1 MTTELP
7 KHGVTGLALK
17 QEDVDLFMDYIIDK
31 EPQQAKDFTGGS
43 EKVEKDTGDDEIYP
57 IEYSSKRLYAI
68 LSKSLKP

>member
-31 EPQQAKDFTGGS
+31 EPQQAKVFTGGS
-43 EKVEKDTGDDEIYP
+43 EKVEKDTRDAEIYP
-57 IEYSSKRLYAI
+57 IEYNAKRLYAI
-68 LSKSLKP
+68 LIKSLKP